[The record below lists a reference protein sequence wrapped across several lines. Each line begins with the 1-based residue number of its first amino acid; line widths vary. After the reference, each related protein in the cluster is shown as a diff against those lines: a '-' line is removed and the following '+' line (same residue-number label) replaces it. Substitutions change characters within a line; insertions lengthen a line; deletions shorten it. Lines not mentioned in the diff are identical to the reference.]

1 MMSARFSVQRDD
13 VLVSVGVLADQADIV
28 AQSVHGHVSA
38 CHGKGFEEVDLF
50 ELLMVNVPGLF
61 TSPMTEIL

>member
-1 MMSARFSVQRDD
+1 MDDVCPVHVQRDD

-28 AQSVHGHVSA
+28 AQSVHGHVA
-38 CHGKGFEEVDLF
+38 CHGKGFEEVDLS
-50 ELLMVNVPGLF
+50 LLMVNVPGLF